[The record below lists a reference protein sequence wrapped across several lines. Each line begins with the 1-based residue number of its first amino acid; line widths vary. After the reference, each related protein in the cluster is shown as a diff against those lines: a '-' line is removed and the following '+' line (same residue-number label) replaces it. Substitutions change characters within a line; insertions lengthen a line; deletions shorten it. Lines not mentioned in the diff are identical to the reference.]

1 MDNIKFNIEQHIAT
15 LSGNEGEVTKQ
26 LNIVSWNEKPPVI
39 DVRAW
44 SSNGKKP
51 YKGISLSIDEA
62 KALKTALNS
71 LEMLK

>member
-39 DVRAW
+39 DVRTW
-44 SSNGKKP
+44 SSKNQP
-51 YKGISLSIDEA
+51 YKGVTLTIDEA